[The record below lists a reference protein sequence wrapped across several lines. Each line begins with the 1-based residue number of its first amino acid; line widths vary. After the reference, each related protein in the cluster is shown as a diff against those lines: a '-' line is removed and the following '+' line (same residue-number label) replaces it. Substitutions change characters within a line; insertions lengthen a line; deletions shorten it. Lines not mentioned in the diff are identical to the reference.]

1 MHTMTI
7 HLFIGLLGVSC
18 NDEIF
23 INEGVEKPLLQ
34 LGGDLGARGLWEYWT
49 VGSWELGGGGSQL
62 TWHE

>member
-23 INEGVEKPLLQ
+23 INEGVEKPLPQ
-34 LGGDLGARGLWEYWT
+34 LGGDLGVRGL
-49 VGSWELGGGGSQL
+49 
-62 TWHE
+62 